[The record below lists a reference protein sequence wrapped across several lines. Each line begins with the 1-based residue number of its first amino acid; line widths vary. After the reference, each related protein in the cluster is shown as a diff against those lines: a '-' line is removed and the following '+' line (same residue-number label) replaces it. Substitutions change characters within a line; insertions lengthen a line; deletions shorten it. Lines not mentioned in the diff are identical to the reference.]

1 MEHTKQAL
9 DFLLYAGGI
18 ASITLSI
25 KALSDMIFKWIAL
38 ESFVKGMKEFNKDEE
53 ESFRFVEQNNLPTTP
68 TIHPDA
74 TIARSM

>member
-18 ASITLSI
+18 ASIALSI

-38 ESFVKGMKEFNKDEE
+38 EAFSKGLKEFNKDEE
-53 ESFRFVEQNNLPTTP
+53 EFFRFVEQNNVETNNKQLHNIDTT
-68 TIHPDA
+68 
-74 TIARSM
+74 RSM